1 MDVPLAATFG
11 QLPQANRHV
20 DNATS
25 AKQHETS
32 GVHGTD
38 NGLIINNGAHVVG
51 HTGNHDCQSTD
62 IRAMLNDMGN
72 HGPALGTNHITG
84 VDVPKYLR
92 HRNADVQRIVPPKVK
107 VNSINLDELDG
118 DSILSAS
125 MTLATA
131 AAAGQP
137 EPKPRMPDGGFG
149 WVIVF
154 ASFIISVIIDGIAFS
169 FGLIYTE
176 LLSYFKQSKTK
187 TAWIGAF
194 HLAVPLLAGPILS
207 NLVDKYGC
215 RTMTII
221 GGLVAGIG
229 FVLSSLSNSVEMLY
243 LTFGLISGLGIG
255 IGYVTAVVSI
265 AFWFDKKRESFIR
278 LSKKKALMTRTRLL
292 MRAHDFVFRTI

>member
-1 MDVPLAATFG
+1 MGTTFG
-11 QLPQANRHV
+11 QLPQSGRHV
-20 DNATS
+20 DNAT
-25 AKQHETS
+25 HVNDTS
-32 GVHGTD
+32 NSSTINNNVSHVFDYTD
-38 NGLIINNGAHVVG
+38 NHEKRSA
-51 HTGNHDCQSTD
+51 DDQS
-62 IRAMLNDMGN
+62 MLNNMGN
-72 HGPALGTNHITG
+72 HVPPLNSNHITG

-92 HRNADVQRIVPPKVK
+92 HRGTDLHHIAPKVK
-107 VNSINLDELDG
+107 VNSINLDDLDK

-125 MTLATA
+125 MTLAANTV
-131 AAAGQP
+131 Q
-137 EPKPRMPDGGFG
+137 PKPRIPDGGFG

-154 ASFIISVIIDGIAFS
+154 ASFVISVIIDGIAFS

-176 LLSYFKQSKTK
+176 LLHYFKESKTK

-229 FVLSSLSNSVEMLY
+229 FVLSSLSNSVEMLF
-243 LTFGLISGLGIG
+243 LTFGLISGIGIG

-265 AFWFDKKRESFIR
+265 AFWFDKKRESPIY
-278 LSKKKALMTRTRLL
+278 SA
-292 MRAHDFVFRTI
+292 